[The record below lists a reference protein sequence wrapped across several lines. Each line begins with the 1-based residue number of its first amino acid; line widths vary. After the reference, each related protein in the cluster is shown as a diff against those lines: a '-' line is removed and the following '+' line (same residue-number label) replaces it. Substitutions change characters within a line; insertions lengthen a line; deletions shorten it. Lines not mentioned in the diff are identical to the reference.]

1 MAIADDHRRQADV
14 LTRLASSTRK
24 PETAA
29 PLMRAGEHATLAD
42 RGPAAADSTPR
53 RTRPPQWAA
62 SLAFSPCSDYM
73 ESSHTYLGAPNGT
86 ASNQAARTR
95 RARTTD

>member
-1 MAIADDHRRQADV
+1 MAIADHHRPADV
-14 LTRLASSTRK
+14 PTRLANSTRE

-29 PLMRAGEHATLAD
+29 ALMPAGENATLAD
-42 RGPAAADSTPR
+42 RGPAAADSIPR

-73 ESSHTYLGAPNGT
+73 ESSHTYLGAPKWH
-86 ASNQAARTR
+86 RE
-95 RARTTD
+95 